1 MGTTEIINAPLT
13 GAGYTR
19 KLVTG
24 NSKS

>member
-19 KLVTG
+19 ELVTG